1 MGRSLLTSPTMFNPF
16 LNPLFCFGPGT
27 LCLLSERKYS
37 KRQAIKQIGNSCPGA
52 ILEHGHCLEYLLRT
66 SCEAMTFF
74 YEDMH
79 F

>member
-1 MGRSLLTSPTMFNPF
+1 MIQNLSSWAGSAVSQ
-16 LNPLFCFGPGT
+16 GYGSPGT